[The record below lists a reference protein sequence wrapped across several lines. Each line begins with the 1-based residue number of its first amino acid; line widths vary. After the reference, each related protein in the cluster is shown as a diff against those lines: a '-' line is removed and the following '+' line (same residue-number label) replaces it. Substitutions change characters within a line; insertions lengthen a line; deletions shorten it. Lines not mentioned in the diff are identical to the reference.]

1 MDRNE
6 IMDNIDIVKH
16 LLNKYITFNTPRQ
29 KNDFISR
36 LKNDKYNDT
45 FATQLTKALVDVFLN
60 NNTNIAIPQ
69 IIPQV
74 IPQKSNNSDMDI
86 KNNPEYKKLLKEN
99 EKMKKTIDE
108 QKNIIQEQDNKYEK
122 LQKSKQRI
130 REQYCKKILELETQI
145 SSLSCQL
152 RDIRNG
158 REKTVLDSSDDENYI
173 DDDSI
178 YNLQDE

>member
-36 LKNDKYNDT
+36 LKNDKYKDT

-60 NNTNIAIPQ
+60 NNNTNIAIPQ
-69 IIPQV
+69 V
-74 IPQKSNNSDMDI
+74 LPQKSNNTDMDI

-99 EKMKKTIDE
+99 EKMKKTIEE

-130 REQYCKKILELETQI
+130 REQYCKQILELETQI

-158 REKTVLDSSDDENYI
+158 REKTQLDSSDDENYI